1 MEELIVKVN
10 NLIDTIDNSDIV
22 KEIKISNERVMNDKS
37 LLKLLED
44 YNKTQDE
51 KIKEKIISNDLF
63 QEYKLKETDL
73 NIMIMSINQKLKA
86 ISKERSCK
94 RWK

>member
-1 MEELIVKVN
+1 MEELIVRVN
-10 NLIDTIDNSDIV
+10 NLIDKIDNSDIV
-22 KEIKISNERVMNDKS
+22 KDIKISNERVMNDKS
-37 LLKLLED
+37 LLKLLEE

-51 KIKEKIISNDLF
+51 KIKRKIISNDLF

-94 RWK
+94 R

>member
-1 MEELIVKVN
+1 MEELIVRVN
-10 NLIDTIDNSDIV
+10 NLIDKIDNSDIV
-22 KEIKISNERVMNDKS
+22 KDIKISNERVMNDKS
-37 LLKLLED
+37 LLKLLEE

-51 KIKEKIISNDLF
+51 KIKRKIISNDLF